1 VIKLIFIPFSVAAGL
16 VSGLASKRV
25 FNALWGVVDDEQ
37 PPRPEHRR
45 ISVAKLAL
53 ALGLEGAVFRLV
65 KGLVDHGSREGFS
78 RLTGR
83 WPGEEAPQP
92 E

>member
-1 VIKLIFIPFSVAAGL
+1 MIKLIFIPFSVAAGL
-16 VSGLASKRV
+16 ISGLLSKRL

-37 PPRPEHRR
+37 APRPEHRR
-45 ISVAKLAL
+45 ISVGKLAL
-53 ALGLEGAVFRLV
+53 ALGLEGAVFSLV

-83 WPGEEAPQP
+83 WPGEEAPEP